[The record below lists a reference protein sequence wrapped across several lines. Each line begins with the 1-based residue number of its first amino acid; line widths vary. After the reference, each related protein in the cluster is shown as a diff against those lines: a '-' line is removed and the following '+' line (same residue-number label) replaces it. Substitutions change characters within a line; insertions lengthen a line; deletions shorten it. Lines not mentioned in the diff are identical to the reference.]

1 MKLVMQTHR
10 APLPLNSVDS
20 EVEAVDAGAVHIEIS
35 FDSIAV
41 SRIGRRETKMETAM
55 LSKSASFQEKQKRI
69 PPGRTVAQVERGVTV
84 WKAQS
89 HSFVF

>member
-1 MKLVMQTHR
+1 
-10 APLPLNSVDS
+10 
-20 EVEAVDAGAVHIEIS
+20 
-35 FDSIAV
+35 
-41 SRIGRRETKMETAM
+41 M